1 MPGTGCGL
9 GLVVFPCNSISHVFE
24 RFNVILLLAAQCFML
39 LTSVIVGSVLSLLTG
54 MLMVMS
60 SANFTIIRFLLG
72 SANCMS
78 LTIKKNKM
86 GPRTVPQGTP
96 QLISMNSVVTPSNK
110 TQEIKDPVDH
120 IGIYIGCLK
129 LLREDVMRNSIEC
142 FAEVE

>member
-1 MPGTGCGL
+1 MKVPTAG
-9 GLVVFPCNSISHVFE
+9 VFLKYNTKQLE
-24 RFNVILLLAAQCFML
+24 QAKL

-86 GPRTVPQGTP
+86 GPRTVP
-96 QLISMNSVVTPSNK
+96 
-110 TQEIKDPVDH
+110 
-120 IGIYIGCLK
+120 
-129 LLREDVMRNSIEC
+129 
-142 FAEVE
+142 